1 MFLVLGRQGEPDELE
16 QSEDQ
21 ERSDENTSRS
31 ENSEVRKKSMAN
43 PVQDPIRPDL
53 NTRKKIY
60 SKKKDPDSNLLP
72 EPVE

>member
-31 ENSEVRKKSMAN
+31 ENSEVRKKK
-43 PVQDPIRPDL
+43 VWRIQYRIRSGL
-53 NTRKKIY
+53 I
-60 SKKKDPDSNLLP
+60 
-72 EPVE
+72 